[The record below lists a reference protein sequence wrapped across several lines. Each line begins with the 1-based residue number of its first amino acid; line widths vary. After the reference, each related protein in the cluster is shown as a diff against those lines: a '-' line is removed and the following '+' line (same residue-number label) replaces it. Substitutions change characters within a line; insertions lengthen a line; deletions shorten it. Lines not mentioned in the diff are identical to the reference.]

1 MRNSSEHVEV
11 DGQQRLERQR
21 TIATGLPSEHP
32 DTLLLETLER
42 SQVLLVQ
49 QLKFLRERQKRL

>member
-1 MRNSSEHVEV
+1 MWKV

-32 DTLLLETLER
+32 DTLLLETFER